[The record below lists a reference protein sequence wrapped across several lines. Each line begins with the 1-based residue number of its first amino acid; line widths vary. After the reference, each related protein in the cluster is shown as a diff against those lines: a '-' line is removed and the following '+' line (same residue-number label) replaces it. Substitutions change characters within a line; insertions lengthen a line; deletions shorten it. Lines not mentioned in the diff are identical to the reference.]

1 LNSLPKSLNLILPQ
15 NYTYLIE
22 TFNKL
27 PLYRTAENFKV
38 PQFELNA
45 FVNVSNNE
53 KASEWFKA
61 LESKSKTTM
70 PESKCYE
77 IKGKK
82 VLF

>member
-1 LNSLPKSLNLILPQ
+1 MPESLKLILPQ
-15 NYTYLIE
+15 NYTYLIK
-22 TFNKL
+22 TFNEL
-27 PLYRTAENFKV
+27 QLYRTAENFEV
-38 PQFELNA
+38 PQFELDV

-61 LESKSKTTM
+61 FEFKSKITM
-70 PESKCYE
+70 PESKHYE